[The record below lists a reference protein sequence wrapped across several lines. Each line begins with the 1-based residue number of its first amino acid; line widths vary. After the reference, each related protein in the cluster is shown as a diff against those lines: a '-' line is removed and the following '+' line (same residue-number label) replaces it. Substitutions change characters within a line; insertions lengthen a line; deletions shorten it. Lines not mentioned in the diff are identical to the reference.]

1 MLLLLFSRSV
11 LSDSLW
17 AHGLPDARLPCQ
29 SPSPRVCS
37 NLCPLSRW
45 CYLTISSSVAH
56 FSCPQPYPA
65 AGSFPVSQLFTSGGQ
80 SIGASA
86 SASVLPMYTQGWF
99 PLGLAGL
106 ISFLSKG
113 LSRVFFN
120 TTVWKH
126 QFFGAQPYFWSN
138 SHIRTWLLEKPQL
151 WLYGPLSAKMSL
163 LFNMMSRFVIA
174 FLPRVKCLLIS
185 RLQSLSIVILEPKKI
200 KSVKYYLLWF
210 KNKNKNLTS
219 CSEFWSL
226 PLLYPHALL
235 PETAQ
240 VKKNSFSMGTHTPSI
255 FLPIRVKCRVLQ
267 YFQHCCL
274 KADIYKFSFSAQ
286 YGILHMSS
294 IITIY
299 VFRESKD
306 LFPSKSL
313 LLAFSPSL
321 QNCQEMNFNLEE
333 LLHLSLWIC

>member
-1 MLLLLFSRSV
+1 MLLLLFNRSD

-17 AHGLPDARLPCQ
+17 AHGLPNARLPCR

-45 CYLTISSSVAH
+45 CHPTISSSAAH
-56 FSCPQPYPA
+56 FSCPQSYPA

-80 SIGASA
+80 SIGA

-120 TTVWKH
+120 TTVCKH
-126 QFFGAQPYFWSN
+126 QFFGVQPYFWSN

-163 LFNMMSRFVIA
+163 LFNTMSRFVVA

-185 RLQSLSIVILEPKKI
+185 WLQSPSIVILEAKKI
-200 KSVKYYLLWF
+200 KSVKYYLWF

-240 VKKNSFSMGTHTPSI
+240 VKKNSFSMGTHTPAYFYPSELSAECFNTSNI
-255 FLPIRVKCRVLQ
+255 AASKLTFINFL
-267 YFQHCCL
+267 FQH
-274 KADIYKFSFSAQ
+274 SM
-286 YGILHMSS
+286 GSS
-294 IITIY
+294 IC
-299 VFRESKD
+299 
-306 LFPSKSL
+306 LP
-313 LLAFSPSL
+313 
-321 QNCQEMNFNLEE
+321 
-333 LLHLSLWIC
+333 